1 MARLLLFIIELS
13 VCSNLAPGYCATKF
27 TSLVFPHFISPDEE
41 ITNLTVN
48 IVKHTMPAIIL
59 IKLTYLHKYNRHLD
73 KQKEVR
79 QIKERNVHTSSE

>member
-1 MARLLLFIIELS
+1 MATLLPFIIELS

-59 IKLTYLHKYNRHLD
+59 IKLREDIKKKNCRFGENFIIYLTLSPLM
-73 KQKEVR
+73 KE
-79 QIKERNVHTSSE
+79 